1 MRLLRRLPAM
11 PYPMNKGQGKTL
23 WTTAMN
29 RSKQAGMGNKTII
42 VLPVIL
48 APASLPQAAARLPFA
63 VCSK

>member
-1 MRLLRRLPAM
+1 MTRLPAIAHRLT
-11 PYPMNKGQGKTL
+11 KGKKKGSGQPV
-23 WTTAMN
+23 MN
-29 RSKQAGMGNKTII
+29 RSKQAGMGNKTIL